1 MSHFLKQ
8 KDPVFRMLLEELR
21 ESNNLYHGLKTQP
34 ITAQDLFMFRVT
46 LQNIYTF
53 IPDAVI
59 SVNDCQQGQFRI
71 RELIR
76 LKHKF
81 KEFEELIFDSLQ
93 KPEVSFTRNSEK
105 FVSASSKLKALFNL
119 EPKYRFKEY

>member
-1 MSHFLKQ
+1 MSHFLKP
-8 KDPVFRMLLEELR
+8 KDPIFLILLEELR

-34 ITAQDLFMFRVT
+34 ITAKDLFMFLVT

-53 IPDAVI
+53 ITDAVI
-59 SVNDCQQGQFRI
+59 SVNDWQQGQLRI

-76 LKHKF
+76 LKHEF

-93 KPEVSFTRNSEK
+93 KLEVSFTRNSER

-119 EPKYRFKEY
+119 EPQYRFKEY